1 MQLLPAQPAQFI
13 VSVVCQQHLRL
24 VVQLVTGLF
33 QPFRRIVGIG
43 VHFSM
48 RRFPCSGVHMLVLER
63 FPAEGIGKEVRVG
76 TAHQIGGTL
85 LYHPAIRI
93 IVKGGDDRPSR
104 PSQAETSC
112 ACQVSFSRGSSVK
125 TSVIS
130 AIRFVGKP

>member
-1 MQLLPAQPAQFI
+1 MI
-13 VSVVCQQHLRL
+13 Y
-24 VVQLVTGLF
+24 LF
-33 QPFRRIVGIG
+33 LPFRRIVGIG

-48 RRFPCSGVHMLVLER
+48 RRFPCGGVHMLVLER

-104 PSQAETSC
+104 PSQTETSC

>member
-24 VVQLVTGLF
+24 IVRLVIDLF

-76 TAHQIGGTL
+76 TARQIGGTL
-85 LYHPAIRI
+85 LYHPALRI
-93 IVKGGDDRPSR
+93 VVQGGNDRSRR
-104 PSQAETSC
+104 PSQTETSC
-112 ACQVSFSRGSSVK
+112 ACQVSFSLRQNLQN
-125 TSVIS
+125 
-130 AIRFVGKP
+130 ARHIRFVGKP

>member
-13 VSVVCQQHLRL
+13 VSIVCQQHLRL
-24 VVQLVTGLF
+24 IVQLVIDLF

-48 RRFPCSGVHMLVLER
+48 HRFPCSGVHMLVLER

-93 IVKGGDDRPSR
+93 IVKGGDDRSSS

-112 ACQVSFSRGSSVK
+112 TRQDALSLLQNLQNVRH
-125 TSVIS
+125 
-130 AIRFVGKP
+130 IRFVGKP